1 MSETLQVI
9 CNVIILIGGVVAAI
23 AGIMAF
29 FGKPINFFKKI
40 HDKNETTKHD
50 KIVSDVAMSVKKM
63 LTPQF
68 EEIYQQNLE
77 QNESIETLTSVMKD
91 SIGAEILTFYE
102 AHKVKRIITET
113 EKDSIEDLYKAY
125 KAIQGNHYVDKI
137 YERMTSWTITDEDG
151 QIVENVRWWK
161 LPK

>member
-1 MSETLQVI
+1 
-9 CNVIILIGGVVAAI
+9 
-23 AGIMAF
+23 
-29 FGKPINFFKKI
+29 
-40 HDKNETTKHD
+40 
-50 KIVSDVAMSVKKM
+50 
-63 LTPQF
+63 
-68 EEIYQQNLE
+68 
-77 QNESIETLTSVMKD
+77 MKD